1 MVVYVRDLFGKYTD
15 TVTNNTWIII
25 EIPAKLKY
33 LFINNLKIDIKLFPQ
48 FELDKKKNLLYKIH
62 KDTEIKIKKIIN
74 VGNKYIET
82 VEDEVLNNIKIGKKK
97 YQFIF
102 TVIHYLLKDTDLDK
116 NKLETVTKYII
127 EMKDVFSND
136 EESKKKII
144 ELIEII
150 NTKEIEK
157 IKSAKIFLDYSCVEN
172 YYSSRPD
179 LNDKKEIINIDKINI
194 NRTIEI
200 KKDETELFTKE
211 DNDIETKEDN
221 DIETK
226 EDNDIKLPVTKIKKN
241 IKKENTNL
249 LISFKIKCWK
259 FFSIIYNYLVKIP
272 LFGILF

>member
-1 MVVYVRDLFGKYTD
+1 
-15 TVTNNTWIII
+15 
-25 EIPAKLKY
+25 
-33 LFINNLKIDIKLFPQ
+33 
-48 FELDKKKNLLYKIH
+48 
-62 KDTEIKIKKIIN
+62 
-74 VGNKYIET
+74 
-82 VEDEVLNNIKIGKKK
+82 
-97 YQFIF
+97 
-102 TVIHYLLKDTDLDK
+102 
-116 NKLETVTKYII
+116 
-127 EMKDVFSND
+127 MKDVFSND

-221 DIETK
+221 DI
-226 EDNDIKLPVTKIKKN
+226 KLPVTKIKKN

-272 LFGILF
+272 LFRILF